1 MFDNDYRGRMPRQP
15 TELQL
20 KRAERE
26 AKALTDA
33 GWALRRL
40 ADQRRYQGAP
50 PYLAYTVCAVL
61 EGAARNIDELS
72 QSMRHD
78 LLRVAEAIAR
88 DVREDAAASK
98 T

>member
-1 MFDNDYRGRMPRQP
+1 MPRQLA
-15 TELQL
+15 ELQL

-40 ADQRRYQGAP
+40 ADQRRYPGAP
-50 PYLAYTVCAVL
+50 PDLAYTVCAVL
-61 EGAARNIDELS
+61 EGTARNIDELS
-72 QSMRHD
+72 QVMCHD

-98 T
+98 A